1 MTCKCGNEY
10 CWMCLKRW
18 STHNYSFCNVVP
30 ESTHELRSSSRSRF
44 FNKALTHR
52 RQRNQYTFTSLQTIL
67 QKSKIS
73 SQYYSLILS
82 TYIDLNTLAEF
93 IYVLMQRRRMNGNI
107 RCVLGQTA
115 TRLEAEAF
123 HIKVQ
128 IESNQIREDHINR
141 IRSKLERTVFNLLY
155 MKNTKVLL

>member
-1 MTCKCGNEY
+1 
-10 CWMCLKRW
+10 MCLKRW
-18 STHNYSFCNVVP
+18 ASHNYNNCRNVP

-52 RQRNQYTFTSLQTIL
+52 RQRNQYTFNSLQTTI
-67 QKSKIS
+67 QKSKVS

-115 TRLEAEAF
+115 SRLEAEAF

-128 IESNQIREDHINR
+128 IESDQIRKDHIDQ
-141 IRSKLERTVFNLLY
+141 IRLRLERTFFNLLY